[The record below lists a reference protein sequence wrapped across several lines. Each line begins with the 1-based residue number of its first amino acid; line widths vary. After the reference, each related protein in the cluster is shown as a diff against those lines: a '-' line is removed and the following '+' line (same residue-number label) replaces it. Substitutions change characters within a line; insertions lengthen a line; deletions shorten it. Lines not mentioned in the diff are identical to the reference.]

1 MKGYTSQPSFDEEGN
16 FTGVEISSGHQ
27 PLNRQGEAPRGWH
40 QDELTGETTIFEET
54 NTEEVDYDAEY
65 VDALHEVYPN
75 IQEALQYVVN
85 SGVWDAERQAEHDKA
100 VFSDNYTEVNEAIE
114 KLMSEYDSYRKM
126 DAEYEQNQPKQEQEP
141 VDEDED
147 SDIPDASELWETEA
161 DEELATVW
169 DEYAA
174 NSDGAY
180 SLMASLAAK
189 FHSGE
194 ISDVDTLVE
203 MAIDSKYSREELIA
217 AFNHLKTTN

>member
-1 MKGYTSQPSFDEEGN
+1 MNRGYTVSPEVNDEGEYIGVSFDK
-16 FTGVEISSGHQ
+16 GHQ
-27 PLNRQGEAPRGWH
+27 PLNRQGVAPQGWS
-40 QDELTGETTIFEET
+40 QDELTGETEVIEVI
-54 NTEEVDYDAEY
+54 NSEEVDHDAAY
-65 VDALHEVYPN
+65 VDALHEQYPN
-75 IQEALQYVVN
+75 LQEALQYVVN

-114 KLMSEYDSYRKM
+114 RLMSEYDSYRKM
-126 DAEYEQNQPKQEQEP
+126 DAEYEQNQSKQEQAP
-141 VDEDED
+141 VDEDD
-147 SDIPDASELWETEA
+147 DIPDASELWETEA
-161 DEELATVW
+161 NEELATVW

-203 MAIDSKYSREELIA
+203 MAIDSDFSREELIA